1 MSDQVQSTRETSRGT
16 LIQIIA
22 AAVGGFLYIILH
34 LVLPKSPAHS
44 VFDRGGLEDGS
55 GLLGLQFRLVHLL
68 GNYYLQ
74 LAALVV
80 FVCLA
85 VRKRNQRDAWIY
97 AFLSGW
103 GFLGLVIFHWLR

>member
-1 MSDQVQSTRETSRGT
+1 MNDRLQSNLETRRGT
-16 LIQIIA
+16 FNQIIA
-22 AAVGGFLYIILH
+22 AAVGGFLYIIIQH
-34 LVLPKSPAHS
+34 VWPIPPRS
-44 VFDRGGLEDGS
+44 VFQSGGPEDGS
-55 GLLGLQFRLVHLL
+55 GFLGLQFRLAHLL
-68 GNYYLQ
+68 GNYYLR

-103 GFLGLVIFHWLR
+103 AFPELGIFHWLR